1 MFRRRTDYS
10 WPLILGL
17 VGLLFV
23 SLKLPRQWERIA
35 RPTGLVL
42 SPHKSIQTNELAP
55 ATATSP
61 EASPLG
67 LFRSIQPAPY
77 VAGNADG
84 PATLTPPPANE
95 TGPAVV
101 VPVVVAKLPVPEVVP
116 VVAPVEEPAPV
127 AVEKPRDLST
137 NPAII
142 PEPGARP
149 QPVLSLG
156 VVARETAPA
165 VPERSDEV
173 RILRDVPVSANGP
186 GLALDGVRVP
196 EPEVRRL
203 PPLGSGLAETQ
214 PLEQGSDGAAVV
226 RQDQPSVVA
235 PEPYV
240 AAESSPAMT
249 ETTVPASDRPI
260 APEPQ
265 STAGD
270 NSASANSPSAVL
282 AQPNSIAT
290 GDSAGVA
297 VASPATTA
305 AAAAAESSMGGSE
318 PMKAIGQAWQE
329 PAHLLLQLEELQ
341 KHEIT
346 KAWAIEASA
355 AVHKLGPAISVGAPE
370 TAEILQRLEQ
380 LSDDASS
387 LVTKVSDETLAQDLS
402 RTSHA
407 LERRIPVW
415 KQIGRMGGMVA
426 ANAPVP
432 EVDPRS
438 FNKCLSEIDQLT
450 ANSSEG
456 RAWRNYLLIE
466 PLHDWAA
473 RRRATDERLPRDLAQ
488 KVLARLNQMSLT
500 SHQRQFLTSDPIAAL
515 QREMLRHT
523 AEAVESTRLLQHLEN
538 YETGGLP
545 SDAQLLARDCQYLA
559 VGSPAAR
566 ELGVQ
571 IELHYRNANI
581 RIAVS
586 EALLNR
592 LMPKREPEFAP
603 VKDTIQGAAV
613 RGQSLMASDITV
625 RMIPDP
631 GASAWRWRST
641 ARSPR

>member
-17 VGLLFV
+17 VGLFFV

-35 RPTGLVL
+35 RPTGLVF
-42 SPHKSIQTNELAP
+42 SPHKSILTNELASSTG
-55 ATATSP
+55 TAP
-61 EASPLG
+61 EAAPADG
-67 LFRSIQPAPY
+67 FRSIQPAPY

-84 PATLTPPPANE
+84 PATFPVPADNE
-95 TGPAVV
+95 TRPAVV

-116 VVAPVEEPAPV
+116 VVAPVEEAAPV
-127 AVEKPRDLST
+127 ATVEKPRDLS
-137 NPAII
+137 NDPAVL
-142 PEPGARP
+142 PEPSAAP
-149 QPVLSLG
+149 QPALSLG
-156 VVARETAPA
+156 VVASETPA

-173 RILRDVPVSANGP
+173 QILRDLPSSAPGP
-186 GLALDGVRVP
+186 SLALDGVRVP

-214 PLEQGSDGAAVV
+214 PLEQGGDGAAVV
-226 RQDQPSVVA
+226 RQNQPSVVA

-249 ETTVPASDRPI
+249 ETVPASDRPI

-265 STAGD
+265 SPAAE
-270 NSASANSPSAVL
+270 NAASAGPPSAML

-297 VASPATTA
+297 VASPATS
-305 AAAAAESSMGGSE
+305 AAAAESSMAGIE

-329 PAHLLLQLEELQ
+329 PAHLLLQLEELK

-355 AVHKLGPAISVGAPE
+355 AVHKLGPAISVGAPQ

-380 LSDDASS
+380 LTDEGSS

-450 ANSSEG
+450 ANSTEG

-466 PLHDWAA
+466 SLHDWAA
-473 RRRATDERLPRDLAQ
+473 RRRANDERLPRDLAQ

-523 AEAVESTRLLQHLEN
+523 AEAVEATRLLQHLEN

-586 EALLNR
+586 ADLLNR